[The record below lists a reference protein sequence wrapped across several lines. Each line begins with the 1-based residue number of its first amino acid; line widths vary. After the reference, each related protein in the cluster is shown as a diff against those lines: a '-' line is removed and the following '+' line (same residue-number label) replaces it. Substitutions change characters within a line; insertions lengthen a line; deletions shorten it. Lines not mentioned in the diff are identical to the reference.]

1 VGWDAVTLFLVV
13 PALALMLPGLWHGSL
28 RAKLVV
34 TGILAYFLYQYVEYA
49 AFLAYGPLFLLYV
62 ATFALSLTG
71 IILLVATIN
80 LAEAGARFGPRFP
93 RRAMV
98 GLSLFMA
105 LLLTGMWLPLVA
117 RTAGGDIGNAL
128 DGATT
133 LVVQAL
139 DLGFLVPL
147 AFFTAVTVWRRM
159 PVGYLLSSVVVVK
172 AVAMATA
179 IAAMLLF
186 EASAT
191 GELAMVPLAIFALT
205 ALVGGAIALRV
216 YGSIGAE
223 PAERRAVADAPQAQA
238 RPAR

>member
-1 VGWDAVTLFLVV
+1 
-13 PALALMLPGLWHGSL
+13 M
-28 RAKLVV
+28 RA
-34 TGILAYFLYQYVEYA
+34 
-49 AFLAYGPLFLLYV
+49 
-62 ATFALSLTG
+62 
-71 IILLVATIN
+71 
-80 LAEAGARFGPRFP
+80 AGG
-93 RRAMV
+93 
-98 GLSLFMA
+98 
-105 LLLTGMWLPLVA
+105 

-147 AFFTAVTVWRRM
+147 ALFTAVTVWRRM

-179 IAAMLLF
+179 IAAMLPF

-191 GELAMVPLAIFALT
+191 GELALVPLAIFALT

-216 YGSIGAE
+216 CGSIGPD
-223 PAERRAVADAPQAQA
+223 PAERRTVAGAPRGEARQA
-238 RPAR
+238 R